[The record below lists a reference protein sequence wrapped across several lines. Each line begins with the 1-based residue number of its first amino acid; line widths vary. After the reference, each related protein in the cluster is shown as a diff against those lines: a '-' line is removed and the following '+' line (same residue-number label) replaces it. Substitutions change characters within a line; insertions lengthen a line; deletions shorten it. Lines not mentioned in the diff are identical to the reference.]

1 MLKNR
6 TLPIIVTGLAALLL
20 VGATLLVWPG
30 TATVEADALQQ
41 NETVP
46 RTITVVGEGKA
57 SAPADVAVVFL
68 GVQVSDPDVKVATD
82 NAAQQMEAVL
92 TALEA
97 AGVAANDIQTSYY
110 NVYVDRPYGPNG
122 PSSEAVY
129 QVSNTMQVTVRD
141 LDNITEILGAAIEA
155 GANSINSIE
164 FRLSDPEELRSEAR
178 ANAVANAEARAAEIA
193 ALNGL
198 AAGEVLQ
205 VSEVVDSGAYFVSEQ
220 SYAAAA
226 GMGAGGAGPI
236 SPGQVD
242 VSAQLQIVYAIVR

>member
-1 MLKNR
+1 MKNK
-6 TLPIIVTGLAALLL
+6 TLSIIVAGIAMLLL
-20 VGATLLVWPG
+20 GVITLVGVPG
-30 TATVEADALQQ
+30 IATVEADVLQQ

-57 SAPADVAVVFL
+57 SAPADVAVVYI

-82 NAAQQMEAVL
+82 NASQQMEAVL

-97 AGVAANDIQTSYY
+97 AGIAANDIQTSYY
-110 NVYVDRPYGPNG
+110 NVYVDRPYGPEG

-141 LDNITEILGAAIEA
+141 LENITEILGAAIEA

-164 FRLSDPEELRSEAR
+164 FRLSDPDALRSEAR

-193 ALNGL
+193 ELNGL
-198 AAGEVLQ
+198 AVGEVLQ

-220 SYAAAA
+220 SYAAAV
-226 GMGAGGAGPI
+226 GMGGGGAGPI

>member
-1 MLKNR
+1 MKNK
-6 TLPIIVTGLAALLL
+6 TLPLIVTSLVALLL
-20 VGATLLVWPG
+20 AGVILLGLPG
-30 TATVEADALQQ
+30 LATVEAGTLRQ
-41 NETVP
+41 NESVP

-57 SAPADVAVVFL
+57 SAPADMAVVFM

-82 NAAQQMEAVL
+82 NAAQQMQAVL

-97 AGVAANDIQTSYY
+97 AGVASTDIQTSYY
-110 NVYVDRPYGPNG
+110 NVYVDRPYGPDG

-178 ANAVANAEARAAEIA
+178 ANAVANAEAHATEIA
-193 ALNGL
+193 DLNGL
-198 AAGEVLQ
+198 AVGEVLQ
-205 VSEVVDSGAYFVSEQ
+205 LSEVVDSGAYFVSEQ
-220 SYAAAA
+220 SYASAK
-226 GMGAGGAGPI
+226 GIGAGGAGPI

-242 VSAQLQIVYAIVR
+242 VSAQLQVVYAIVR